1 MRALAVQ
8 RALPEWL
15 LIAAFLVL
23 SIYVWSG
30 SAEFSSQGQAW
41 PRMLAAA
48 LFVTTGF
55 QAGVKIY
62 TQLCGRHKPPLESS
76 HDSESMNEIEDTEG
90 EELLAPTRQ
99 WTIYFIVFVAFAV
112 CAYLFSF
119 LTIIPLF
126 IAGFMM
132 MHGYR
137 RRLGTAIFTAL
148 IVTVIVYIIFGY
160 FANLPLTRGV
170 LLEYHLDWLF

>member
-1 MRALAVQ
+1 MRASAVL
-8 RALPEWL
+8 RDLPEWL
-15 LIAAFLVL
+15 LIAAFFVL
-23 SIYVWSG
+23 SAYMWSG
-30 SAEFSSQGQAW
+30 SAEFSAQGQAW

-48 LFVTTGF
+48 LFVTTGL

-62 TQLCGRHKPPLESS
+62 TQLRHRHKSSLESGQNR
-76 HDSESMNEIEDTEG
+76 DTINDNEDTNDDG
-90 EELLAPTRQ
+90 LLAPTRQ
-99 WTIYFIVFVAFAV
+99 WTIYFIIFVAFAIS
-112 CAYLFSF
+112 AYLFSF

-137 RRLGTAIFTAL
+137 RRPVTAIVTAL
-148 IVTVIVYIIFGY
+148 IVTVVVYIIFGY

-170 LLEYHLDWLF
+170 LLEYHLNWLF